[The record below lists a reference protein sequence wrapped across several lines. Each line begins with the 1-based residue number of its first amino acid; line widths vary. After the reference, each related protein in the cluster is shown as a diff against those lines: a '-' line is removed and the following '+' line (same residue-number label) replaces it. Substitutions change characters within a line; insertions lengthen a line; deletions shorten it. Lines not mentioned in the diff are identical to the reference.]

1 MIIVGWDKP
10 ERWSID
16 IVKQT
21 AKITYVQSKSRISKI
36 AKIKKTEEKASRS
49 RLINKNKGVET
60 F

>member
-36 AKIKKTEEKASRS
+36 AKIKNRRKSIAIEIDKQ
-49 RLINKNKGVET
+49 K
-60 F
+60 